1 MDMWVSI
8 TLTTMESGGSWNHVN
23 DSDGSGFA
31 IVTLTMEWRQPERAK
46 LTSYPQIRVDLVKGS
61 GGE

>member
-1 MDMWVSI
+1 
-8 TLTTMESGGSWNHVN
+8 MESGGSWNHVN

-31 IVTLTMEWRQPERAK
+31 IVTLTMEWRQPERAE